1 MMGGKL
7 LQQQIIEQ
15 GPLLNNSG
23 VLTQPG
29 YSTEGILSYNRHQ
42 IKARP
47 WQIKEWDF
55 YQISNDEYCLQMV
68 IGHVSYAGDVSISLF
83 EFATGK
89 KYNVSKM
96 LVLPFNKLGMPASA
110 EDGDLHYRHKDIEMS
125 FEIKGDSRRLCCKAD
140 AKVDTP
146 AVDIDVTLHQPDK
159 TSIVMATPFN
169 EKETYFYYN
178 HKINCMP
185 AKGKAKF
192 GDNTFSF
199 EPETAFGL
207 LDWGR
212 GVWPFK
218 HEWVWGSGSTLVD
231 GKRFGFNL
239 GFGFGDTSQA
249 TENILF
255 YDGVPHKLNHI
266 DVDLAAGGYM
276 AKKNFTSDDGRF
288 EMEFTPV
295 HDNYTETK
303 MLFVDNK
310 CHQVFGKFNG
320 KAILDDGMVI
330 EVKDMMAF
338 TEYAVNRW

>member
-1 MMGGKL
+1 MQREIKQRGS
-7 LQQQIIEQ
+7 
-15 GPLLNNSG
+15 LLNDEG
-23 VLTQPG
+23 VLTEPG
-29 YSTEGILSYNRHQ
+29 YSTEGVLSYNRHK

-55 YQISNDEYCLQMV
+55 YQISNDEFCLQMV
-68 IGHVSYAGDVSISLF
+68 IGHVSYAGDVSVSLF

-89 KYNVSKM
+89 KFNVSKM
-96 LVLPFNKLGMPASA
+96 LVLPFNKLKMPASA
-110 EDGDLHYRHKDIEMS
+110 EEGDLYYHHKDIEMS
-125 FEIKGDSRRLCCKAD
+125 FEFTDEGRRLRCKAD
-140 AKVDTP
+140 AKGDSP
-146 AVDIDVTLHQPDK
+146 AVNIDVTLQQSDK
-159 TSIVMATPFN
+159 TSIVMATPFD

-185 AKGKAKF
+185 AIGEAKF
-192 GDNTFSF
+192 GNKTYRF
-199 EPETAFGL
+199 EPQTSFGL

-218 HEWVWGSGSTLVD
+218 HEWVWGSGSTLIN

-239 GFGFGDTSQA
+239 GFGFGNTSHA

-255 YDGVPHKLNHI
+255 YDGVAHKLNDI
-266 DVDLAAGGYM
+266 YVDLAEGGYM

-303 MLFVDNK
+303 MLLVHNK

-320 KAILDDGMVI
+320 KAILGDGKVI